1 MNKNIS
7 LTIILLVLCHL
18 AATAQTVV
26 ARDTIVDAGRTGYR
40 VPATAT
46 FQLENKGSRHLSIK
60 NVLTDCGCTRVDYP
74 RKSIAAGESF
84 TISLTYDARMLGH
97 YTKQAAVYTNG
108 SKKPVMLRMK
118 GVVLREWQ
126 DFSKTY
132 PYKFGQ
138 LLTDINNIEFDD
150 VNKGDR
156 PQLLINIF
164 NNSEGVMTPNLLHL
178 PSYLQAEVTPKE
190 LPGGSGGT
198 ITLTLNT
205 EQVHD
210 FGLTQTNVYMAQQL
224 GEKVSNETEIPVSV
238 VLLPSIDEKQ
248 SSTGETPDL
257 YLSTDSI
264 TLGYVN
270 GKLQKNGTIT
280 VANAGKSMLDIS
292 SLQLFTR
299 GMTVT
304 LGKRQ
309 LKPGEKAKLK
319 ITIDRDKLLAA
330 KSKPR
335 VLMITNDPKRSKVV
349 ISVGVK

>member
-1 MNKNIS
+1 MNKTIS

-18 AATAQTVV
+18 AAAAQKVV
-26 ARDTIVDAGRTGYR
+26 ARDTVVDAGRTGYR

-46 FQLENKGSRHLSIK
+46 FQLENKGTRHLSIK

-74 RKSIAAGESF
+74 HKNIGAGESF

-97 YTKQAAVYTNG
+97 YTKQAAIYTNG
-108 SKKPVMLRMK
+108 SKKPLMLKMK
-118 GVVLREWQ
+118 GVVLRDWQ
-126 DFSKTY
+126 DYSKTY
-132 PYKFGQ
+132 PYRFGQ
-138 LLTDINNIEFDD
+138 LLTDVNNIEFDD

-156 PQLLINIF
+156 PQLLMNIF
-164 NNSEGVMTPNLLHL
+164 NNSEHPMTPNLLHL
-178 PSYLQAEVTPKE
+178 PSYLQAEVKPKE

-198 ITLTLNT
+198 IMLTLNT

-210 FGLTQTNVYMAQQL
+210 YGLTQTNVYMAQQL

-238 VLLPSIDEKQ
+238 VLLPSMDETKNAI
-248 SSTGETPDL
+248 GEAPSL

-264 TLGYVN
+264 TLGNIN
-270 GKLQKNGTIT
+270 GKLQKEGTIT
-280 VANAGKSMLDIS
+280 VANAGKSLLDIS

-319 ITIDRDKLLAA
+319 IAIDREKLLEA